1 MIYEFH
7 YDYSK
12 NKYSNNSILL
22 FTDSDDF
29 MYETKTADIYEDFS
43 QDKQMFNF
51 SNYFD
56 NSNKLVVD
64 KMKRKH
70 LVLLL
75 KNLLD

>member
-1 MIYEFH
+1 MYKFH

-56 NSNKLVVD
+56 DSNKLVVGTNQWLI
-64 KMKRKH
+64 R
-70 LVLLL
+70 L
-75 KNLLD
+75 KENIWFCY

>member
-1 MIYEFH
+1 MYKFH

-29 MYETKTADIYEDFS
+29 MYETKTEDIYEDFS

>member
-1 MIYEFH
+1 MYKFH

-56 NSNKLVVD
+56 NSNKLVVGTNQWLI
-64 KMKRKH
+64 R
-70 LVLLL
+70 L
-75 KNLLD
+75 KENIWFCY

>member
-1 MIYEFH
+1 MYKFH

-43 QDKQMFNF
+43 QDKQCLISVIILMIQTN
-51 SNYFD
+51 
-56 NSNKLVVD
+56 
-64 KMKRKH
+64 
-70 LVLLL
+70 
-75 KNLLD
+75 

>member
-1 MIYEFH
+1 MYKFH

-12 NKYSNNSILL
+12 NKYSSNSILL

-56 NSNKLVVD
+56 DSNKLVVGT
-64 KMKRKH
+64 
-70 LVLLL
+70 
-75 KNLLD
+75 N